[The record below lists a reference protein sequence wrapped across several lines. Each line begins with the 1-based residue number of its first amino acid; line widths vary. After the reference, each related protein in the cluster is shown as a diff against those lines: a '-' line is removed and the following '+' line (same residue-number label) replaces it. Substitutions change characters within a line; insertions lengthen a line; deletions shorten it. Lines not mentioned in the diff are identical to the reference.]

1 MDKTIRLGRYFFAI
15 SMAAFGIQQ
24 FIIADFVPGL
34 VPVSAGMPGRS
45 FLVYLTGLVLI
56 IAGASVLANQKARL
70 MACLLGLLW
79 FLWVILLHVPK
90 LAANPRDGGEW
101 TTAFETL
108 AIGGAALVLAGT
120 LPVERPDLRS
130 WERAMVKA
138 LPVGRYLFG
147 ISLPVF
153 GILHFIYLDYV
164 AGAIPAWIPAPTF
177 WAYLTGVAH
186 IAAGLSIVINVKARL
201 AALLLGWMFGLWVL
215 LLHIPRAVASSH
227 NRNEWS
233 STIIALAMCGGSLL
247 IAGSLIRKETV
258 KSNNSG
264 EIKPTV
270 SEMRLD

>member
-45 FLVYLTGLVLI
+45 FLVYLTGLGLI

-70 MACLLGLLW
+70 MACLLALLW
-79 FLWVILLHVPK
+79 FLWIILLHVPK

-108 AIGGAALVLAGT
+108 AIGGAALVLTGT
-120 LPVERPDLRS
+120 LSVDRPGLHG
-130 WERAMVKA
+130 WERARVKA
-138 LPVGRYLFG
+138 LPAGRFLFG
-147 ISLPVF
+147 FSLPVF

-164 AGAIPAWIPAPTF
+164 AGAIPAWIPGHVF

-186 IAAGLSIVINVKARL
+186 IAAGVSIITNILARL
-201 AALLLGWMFGLWVL
+201 AAILLGWMFGLWVL
-215 LLHIPRAVASSH
+215 LLHIPRAVAGSH

-247 IAGSLIRKETV
+247 IAGSLV
-258 KSNNSG
+258 KKNQLAGRSSG
-264 EIKPTV
+264 EIESTV
-270 SEMRLD
+270 SEMRLG

>member
-1 MDKTIRLGRYFFAI
+1 MDKTIRLGQYFFAV

-56 IAGASVLANQKARL
+56 IAGASLLANQKARL

-79 FLWVILLHVPK
+79 LFCVILLHVPK
-90 LAANPRDGGEW
+90 LIANPKVGGAW

-108 AIGGAALVLAGT
+108 AIGGAALVLTGT
-120 LPVERPDLRS
+120 LSVDRPDLRG
-130 WERAMVKA
+130 WERAMIKA

-147 ISLPVF
+147 LSLPVF

-164 AGAIPAWIPAPTF
+164 AGAIPAWIPGHVF

-186 IAAGLSIVINVKARL
+186 IAAGVSIITNILARL
-201 AALLLGWMFGLWVL
+201 AAILLGWMFGLWVL
-215 LLHIPRAVASSH
+215 LLHIPRAFASSH
-227 NRNEWS
+227 SRNEWS

-247 IAGSLIRKETV
+247 IAGSLARKNQLAGR
-258 KSNNSG
+258 KPG
-264 EIKPTV
+264 EVESAV
-270 SEMRLD
+270 SEMRLG